1 MTAASD
7 SDLHASN
14 TPRRSR
20 LTLDLDPELHL
31 RIKIAAA
38 HAGLSMREY
47 LEQMLRESVPPLPL
61 HGRSQGRPIAL
72 SVLEM
77 LRRTREEVSG
87 GHILPD
93 STEIV
98 RRMRDEQA
106 NSGSEP

>member
-1 MTAASD
+1 MTTAHE
-7 SDLHASN
+7 SDLNSSDMA
-14 TPRRSR
+14 RRSR

-38 HAGLSMREY
+38 HARLSMREY
-47 LEQMLRESVPPLPL
+47 LEQMLREIVPPLPSQ
-61 HGRSQGRPIAL
+61 GRLQGRPI
-72 SVLEM
+72 SPDVLEM

-87 GHILPD
+87 GRILPD

-106 NSGSEP
+106 TGGSEP